1 MDVVVD
7 VVVVGAG
14 VIGLS
19 AALRLQEAGIA
30 VRIVAREL
38 PPNTTSGVAAAIWYP
53 YRAYPEA
60 EVLRWGESS
69 YTDFERMAATPAT
82 GVRMAATKELFR
94 DAVPDPWWRAAVAD
108 LRRCR
113 PAELPD
119 GYHDGFVFT
128 TPVVEMPVYLAGLW
142 RRFESAGGVIE
153 QRTVESL
160 ADAAGA
166 ARAVVNC
173 AGLGA
178 RELAGDTT
186 VTPIRGQVVQVENPG
201 LDQVVL
207 DESGEDVTYIVPR
220 SHDCVLGGTAEVG
233 ETGLE
238 PDPGTATAILSRCTA
253 LEPRLDGARVLGH
266 RVGLRPG
273 RPAVRLDRED
283 LADGTPCVHCY
294 GHGGA
299 GVTLSWGC
307 AADVVELVRT
317 VVA

>member
-1 MDVVVD
+1 MD

-19 AALRLQEAGIA
+19 VALRLQAA
-30 VRIVAREL
+30 DLVVRIVAREL
-38 PPNTTSGVAAAIWYP
+38 PFDTTSGVAAAIWYP

-60 EVLRWGESS
+60 EVLRWGRH
-69 YTDFERMAATPAT
+69 TFAVFEQMAATPSA
-82 GVRMAATKELFR
+82 GVRMGATRELFR
-94 DAVPDPWWRAAVAD
+94 DMVPDPWWRAAVPD

-119 GYHDGFVFT
+119 GYRDGYAFT
-128 TPVVEMPVYLAGLW
+128 TPVVEMPVYLDGLW
-142 RRFESAGGVIE
+142 QRFESAGGVIE
-153 QRTVESL
+153 QRAVESL

-166 ARAVVNC
+166 ARVVVNC

-178 RELAGDTT
+178 RELAGDTS
-186 VTPIRGQVVQVENPG
+186 VTPIRGQIVRVENPG

-207 DESGEDVTYIVPR
+207 DEGGEHVTYIVPR
-220 SHDCVLGGTAEVG
+220 TGDCVLGGTAEEG

-238 PDPGTATAILSRCTA
+238 PDPRTATAILNRCTA
-253 LEPRLDGARVLGH
+253 LEPRLHGARVLGH

-283 LADGTPCVHCY
+283 LVDGTPCVHCY

-307 AADVVELVRT
+307 ADDVVALVR
-317 VVA
+317 VALS